1 MFELGFIAADNK
13 DTGACTQ
20 LWLVTEYYSNGSLFD
35 YLQDHTLTIDEMVN
49 MVLSIVNG
57 LSHLHLEVIGTQGKP
72 AMAHRDLKTKNILV
86 KDDGKFYF
94 FCICCDS

>member
-1 MFELGFIAADNK
+1 
-13 DTGACTQ
+13 
-20 LWLVTEYYSNGSLFD
+20 
-35 YLQDHTLTIDEMVN
+35 

-86 KDDGKFYF
+86 KDDSKFYLF
-94 FCICCDS
+94 LHLL